1 MPLIRKPAPQSEPAT
16 PADWHAL
23 ATQLQSGTP
32 DERWSAA
39 RALADAPQSAAA
51 LSEALATQTDPRLR
65 EAIFTSLARHNSA
78 PAFDVL
84 LHHLRSD
91 DASLRSGAL
100 SAMALMPD
108 IITQRLDALL
118 HDEDPDI
125 RIAACDL
132 ARHIPA
138 AATLTAILATEP
150 LVNVCAAAIDVLAD
164 IGTPAECAALTA
176 CSKRFP
182 NEVFL
187 NFSIKTAMERITSRN
202 GA

>member
-1 MPLIRKPAPQSEPAT
+1 MPLIRKPAPQPEPAAS
-16 PADWHAL
+16 ADWHTL
-23 ATQLQSGTP
+23 AAQLQSGTP

-39 RALADAPQSAAA
+39 RALADAPQSAPA
-51 LSEALATQTDPRLR
+51 LSDALATQTDPRLR
-65 EAIFTSLARHNSA
+65 EAIFTSLARHNNE
-78 PAFDVL
+78 PALHVL
-84 LHHLRSD
+84 LHHLRTD

-100 SAMALMPD
+100 GAMALMPD
-108 IITQRLDALL
+108 MIMQRLDALL
-118 HDEDPDI
+118 HDQDPDI

-138 AATLTAILATEP
+138 AATLAAILATEP
-150 LVNVCAAAIDVLAD
+150 VVNVCAATIDVLAD

-176 CSKRFP
+176 CGNRFP

-187 NFSIKTAMERITSRN
+187 SFSIKTAMERITSRD